1 MSDNKKFFELIA
13 SDKNAQAELEKA
25 SIEALKE
32 LLISNGLEEEA
43 HKALE
48 GAMTRVAAAHGL
60 NFSRMK
66 ELSDEEMKTASG
78 GAPCRIM
85 MEAALLSGLSGLFEH
100 TMGNFFHVI

>member
-25 SIEALKE
+25 SIEALQE

-60 NFSRMK
+60 NFRRMR
-66 ELSDEEMKTASG
+66 ELNDEEMKTVSG
-78 GAPCRIM
+78 GASHRII
-85 MEAALLSGLSGLFEH
+85 MEAALLSGLSGFFER
-100 TMGNFFHVI
+100 TMGNSFM

>member
-25 SIEALKE
+25 SIEALQE

-100 TMGNFFHVI
+100 TMGNSFM